1 MPVVYAL
8 VIFIVLIIIL
18 SLMRTRL
25 VYELA
30 GTSLLMF
37 GATRPGIIFYSI
49 IFLPGTIIHELSHW
63 IVAEI
68 LQVRTGNI
76 TIFPDL
82 DGEEENGSTQ
92 RLGSVATER
101 TDPFRGFLIGLAPF
115 ISGLAILA
123 VLGRLLQIGW
133 GGEYLWWQLGLIIY
147 GIMVTGNTMMISD
160 SDRRTWP
167 FIIIFFLLIII
178 FLSTYYPTLFL
189 GKTSLIN
196 GVLVPV
202 NQVLGMTAGLN
213 LVMIVG
219 SYGLRRLLEV
229 MTSKRLTRK

>member
-18 SLMRTRL
+18 SLMRSRL

-37 GATRPGIIFYSI
+37 GSTRPGVIFYSI
-49 IFLPGTIIHELSHW
+49 LFLPGTIIHELSHW
-63 IVAEI
+63 IVAEV
-68 LQVRTGNI
+68 LQVRTGAI

-82 DGEEENGSTQ
+82 DTDSTENTQ

-101 TDPFRGFLIGLAPF
+101 TDPFRAFFIGLAPF
-115 ISGLAILA
+115 VSGLAILV
-123 VLGRLLQIGW
+123 VLGRLLSLGW
-133 GGEYLWWQLGLIIY
+133 GVYIWWQLALIIY
-147 GIMVTGNTMMISD
+147 GIVVVGNSMMISE

-167 FIIIFFLLIII
+167 FIIIFLLIMII
-178 FLSTYYPTLFL
+178 FISTYYPTLFL
-189 GKTSLIN
+189 GKDSLIN
-196 GVLVPV
+196 GVLVPL

-219 SYGLRRLLEV
+219 SYALRRLLEV
-229 MTSKRLTRK
+229 MTKKRLTRK

>member
-1 MPVVYAL
+1 MPVVYSL

-18 SLMRTRL
+18 SLMRSRL

-63 IVAEI
+63 IVAEV
-68 LQVRTGNI
+68 LQVRTGTI
-76 TIFPDL
+76 SIFPDL
-82 DGEEENGSTQ
+82 ESEGEGVSQ

-167 FIIIFFLLIII
+167 FIIILFLLIII

-219 SYGLRRLLEV
+219 SYGLRRLIEV
-229 MTSKRLTRK
+229 VTRKTIIHK

>member
-1 MPVVYAL
+1 M
-8 VIFIVLIIIL
+8 
-18 SLMRTRL
+18 
-25 VYELA
+25 YELA

-37 GATRPGIIFYSI
+37 GSTRPGIIFYSI

-63 IVAEI
+63 VVAEI
-68 LQVRTGNI
+68 LQVRTGAI

-82 DGEEENGSTQ
+82 EGGEGGSSQ

-123 VLGRLLQIGW
+123 VLGKLLADGW
-133 GGEYLWWQLGLIIY
+133 GVYLWWQLGLIIY
-147 GIMVTGNTMMISD
+147 GIMVIGNSMMISE

-167 FIIIFFLLIII
+167 FIIIFFLVIII
-178 FLSTYYPTLFL
+178 FISTYYPALFL
-189 GKTSLIN
+189 GRTSLIN
-196 GVLVPV
+196 GILIPV
-202 NQVLGMTAGLN
+202 NQVLGVTAGLN

-219 SYGLRRLLEV
+219 SYALRRLLEV
-229 MTSKRLTRK
+229 MTKKRITSK